1 MEHGFNYYKKN
12 ESKHSL
18 QALLFVK
25 YARIQ
30 MDLKQESI
38 TLKDKNPTK
47 KDKNCMFSLTHTN

>member
-1 MEHGFNYYKKN
+1 MDLTITKKN

-18 QALLFVK
+18 KALLFVK

-38 TLKDKNPTK
+38 ILKDKNPTK